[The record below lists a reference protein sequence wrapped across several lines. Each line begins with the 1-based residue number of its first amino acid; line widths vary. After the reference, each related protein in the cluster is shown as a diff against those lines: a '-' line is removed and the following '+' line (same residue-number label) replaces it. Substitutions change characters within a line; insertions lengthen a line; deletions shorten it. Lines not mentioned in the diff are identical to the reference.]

1 MMANKYSPI
10 FLFLVFSLI
19 GAWRQIIVDFGGW
32 SFYFSLHALFF
43 ALTVISVFVV
53 LKKIH
58 KSPILVSGQ
67 RHQYV
72 NGDPLLF
79 LRALFCLLVLL
90 QHGFGITFQA
100 ESLGQHLFS
109 EWVWLLLPSAWM
121 GVWGFF
127 VLSGYLMGKSF
138 FTGAYPIN
146 KEGILGFYKNR
157 LIKIVP
163 GYFLVLALGGLL
175 LEPEIFDYKNLWIL
189 ASTAL
194 FDYDGALPLN
204 PVGAL
209 WSIATEM
216 QFYVIC
222 PIVALLIATLNFKK
236 YSLAKN
242 FIFLVLLFGIMMV
255 YRLINFIDGGY
266 YWKTA
271 VMTPVVGNLD
281 LFFGGMILSY
291 ILTRDRKNIFSVFIG
306 LILSFMFYIFGAYVV
321 SSIFIGKNWLWKIGY
336 FGPTLTGLSVLLI
349 ITIFETNISEKLKNY
364 LIIFIKKS
372 SFFGLIT
379 YEIYLLHDPIQRLTR
394 GLFPGELTLENS
406 LLALLVST
414 LIIIP
419 CAYVLNI
426 FFETSFSKFRYKR
439 NH

>member
-1 MMANKYSPI
+1 M
-10 FLFLVFSLI
+10 
-19 GAWRQIIVDFGGW
+19 
-32 SFYFSLHALFF
+32 
-43 ALTVISVFVV
+43 
-53 LKKIH
+53 
-58 KSPILVSGQ
+58 
-67 RHQYV
+67 
-72 NGDPLLF
+72 
-79 LRALFCLLVLL
+79 
-90 QHGFGITFQA
+90 
-100 ESLGQHLFS
+100 
-109 EWVWLLLPSAWM
+109 
-121 GVWGFF
+121 
-127 VLSGYLMGKSF
+127 
-138 FTGAYPIN
+138 
-146 KEGILGFYKNR
+146 
-157 LIKIVP
+157 P